1 MQNREILDMLN
12 TVYKDAIINRDKM
25 LSILKGSKF
34 EQILQKAREN
44 WIEFKPTKQE
54 AITAGIDSS
63 FNNTKF
69 QGIELWATT
78 AVSIKSNGEVLV
90 DLHDSGL
97 GSDIDL
103 SRIASRME
111 IDACEK
117 TVDYVDLVLMDGSL
131 HSQFMTRQSSLD
143 AAVVRMMKK
152 KDNVLFIAK
161 TSNTKKQFERLG
173 SLAGDIFYYS
183 HVTKDPGFSKL
194 FVEKKYGQDKVI
206 ASTFVRL
213 SNSTPIIKLEFL
225 GEDHSEDEIKATL
238 NKLYKNS
245 VGGYPYALKLAHN
258 NCKISDKELAK
269 IVSLLGLSNEIS
281 SREVLG

>member
-1 MQNREILDMLN
+1 MLN

-25 LSILKGSKF
+25 LSILKGPKF

-44 WIEFKPTKQE
+44 WVEFMPTKE
-54 AITAGIDSS
+54 EVVTAGIDSS

-78 AVSIKSNGEVLV
+78 AVSIKSDGEILV

-97 GSDIDL
+97 GSDTDL
-103 SRIASRME
+103 SRIASKME

-117 TVDYVDLVLMDGSL
+117 TVDLVDLVLMDGSL

-143 AAVVRMMKK
+143 ALVVKTMKK
-152 KDNVLFIAK
+152 RDNVIFIAK
-161 TSNTKKQFERLG
+161 TSNTKKQFESLG
-173 SLAGDIFYYS
+173 SLAGDIFYYN
-183 HVTKDPGFSKL
+183 HVTNSPGFSKI
-194 FVEKKYGQDKVI
+194 FVEKKYGAEKVI
-206 ASTFVRL
+206 SSTFVRL
-213 SNSTPIIKLEFL
+213 SDSTPIIKLEFL
-225 GEDHSEDEIKATL
+225 GVQHDEDEIRSVL
-238 NKLYKNS
+238 NKLYKTS

-269 IVSLLGLSNEIS
+269 MVSLLGLSNEIG

>member
-1 MQNREILDMLN
+1 VLN
-12 TVYKDAIINRDKM
+12 TVYKDAILKRDKI
-25 LSILKGSKF
+25 LSVLKGPKF
-34 EQILQKAREN
+34 EQILQKARDN
-44 WIEFKPTKQE
+44 WIEFEPKKEE

-78 AVSIKSNGEVLV
+78 AVSIKADGEVLV

-111 IDACEK
+111 IEACEK
-117 TVDYVDLVLMDGSL
+117 TVDQADLVLMDGSL
-131 HSQFMTRQSSLD
+131 HSQFMTRQSTLD
-143 AAVVRMMKK
+143 AAVVRTMKK
-152 KDNVLFIAK
+152 RDNVIFIAK
-161 TSNTKKQFERLG
+161 TSNTKKQFESLG
-173 SLAGDIFYYS
+173 SLAGDIFYYN
-183 HVTKDPGFSKL
+183 HVTKGPGFSKL
-194 FVEKKYGQDKVI
+194 FIEKKYGQDKII

-213 SNSTPIIKLEFL
+213 SDSTPIIKLEFL
-225 GEDHSEDEIKATL
+225 GQDRSEEEIKTTL
-238 NKLYKNS
+238 NKLYKSS

-258 NCKISDKELAK
+258 NCKISDKELSK
-269 IVSLLGLSNEIS
+269 MVSLLGLSNEIG